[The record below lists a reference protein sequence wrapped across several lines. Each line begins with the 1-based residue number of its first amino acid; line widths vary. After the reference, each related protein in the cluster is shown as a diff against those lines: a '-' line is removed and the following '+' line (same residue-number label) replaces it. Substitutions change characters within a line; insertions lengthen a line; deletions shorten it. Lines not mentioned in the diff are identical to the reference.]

1 MMEVET
7 FPAYAAFQKQLRT
20 LCLKEFPCGAGN
32 WRETKAKSIQQ
43 LKASEN
49 VDSKYSITLKDYG
62 AQHEKTETLEEYVGS
77 KYSPWH
83 LDYSWSSEAKGLRE
97 IAVKSPWLLD
107 DNFIMNHFQ
116 TLRIVDK
123 GVTEVDGDLLRF
135 RNLNE
140 LTLSANHLVTVNTK
154 YLPSNLKVLELCAN
168 KISDLSALCVRPPP
182 SMIHLGLGFNKISFM
197 GDYLT
202 GDYWPQLLSLDLSHN
217 NLTDLLDVV
226 RKLGTLPKLRNL
238 ILQGNP
244 LSLIAGYRG
253 YTIDSMRK
261 LSVLDDIMI
270 SADERHHYKGLAK
283 RREYILD
290 EAKVTLQVS
299 YIKGLPVPE
308 EVKNPDEQPEFPIIE
323 RKYYV
328 QFMFLHD
335 TAGKGDVL
343 EVSHD
348 DLGELSPL
356 PGEEQSVYSEEAVW
370 RSPDPDNFFSDET
383 KARQRISALMSD
395 DPEENSTPAEAAKNV
410 NFTAE
415 PEVVIARD
423 PTETATEQEKESP
436 AKSSTPKCEE
446 QEKAEEE
453 TQELQLE
460 AIKLG
465 GATWAEEVE
474 IDASQLVVRDELL
487 DLRNFFKQGMQFSVV
502 EEMTELF
509 PQSPVGT
516 PVSQSQKSTSSAKK
530 GGGGKD
536 DKKKKG
542 KKEPEVEMKRMP
554 PTYTTLA
561 TWHQPL
567 EEFLEG
573 EYQMTAVYTQGGV
586 EPASTIKS
594 VDTDKKEDEEEEEEI
609 DESMSDDEAGKKDD
623 KKKPNSPRKK
633 DEGKGGKESRK
644 SSAAKGGKD
653 DKKGGKGAK
662 GAPTTVDEEGD
673 EPAPPPPLEVEITVK
688 LHHWKTA
695 HDSLKDEEEKNRALQ
710 QQQQV

>member
-1 MMEVET
+1 MMELET
-7 FPAYAAFQKQLRT
+7 FPASAAFQKQLRT
-20 LCLKEFPCGAGN
+20 LCLKEFPCGTGN

-43 LKASEN
+43 LKANEN
-49 VDSKYSITLKDYG
+49 VDSKYSITLKEYG
-62 AQHEKTETLEEYVGS
+62 AEHEKTETLEEYVGS
-77 KYSPWH
+77 KYSPWN
-83 LDYSWSSEAKGLRE
+83 LDYSWSSEAKRLRE

-107 DNFIMNHFQ
+107 DNFILNHFE

-123 GVTEVDGDLLRF
+123 GVTEVDSNLLHF
-135 RNLNE
+135 KNLKE
-140 LTLSANHLVTVNTK
+140 LTLSANHLVTVNSK
-154 YLPSNLKVLELCAN
+154 HLPPNLKVLELCAN
-168 KISDLSALCVRPPP
+168 KISDLSALCVRPPQ

-202 GDYWPQLLSLDLSHN
+202 GDYWPQMLSLDLSNN

-290 EAKVTLQVS
+290 EAKVTLHVS

-308 EVKNPDEQPEFPIIE
+308 EVKNPEEQPEFPVIE

-335 TAGKGDVL
+335 TAGKGDML

-356 PGEEQSVYSEEAVW
+356 PGEDQSVYSEEAVW
-370 RSPDPDNFFSDET
+370 RSPDPDQLFSDE
-383 KARQRISALMSD
+383 ISAMMSD

-415 PEVVIARD
+415 PEVVIARE
-423 PTETATEQEKESP
+423 PTETATEQEQLSP
-436 AKSSTPKCEE
+436 TKSSTPKVDE
-446 QEKAEEE
+446 QEQIEEE
-453 TQELQLE
+453 EKQELQLE

-465 GATWAEEVE
+465 GAIWAEEVE
-474 IDASQLVVRDELL
+474 LDTSQLVVRDELL
-487 DLRNFFKQGMQFSVV
+487 DLRNFFKQGMQFSVI

-509 PQSPVGT
+509 PPSPAGT
-516 PVSQSQKSTSSAKK
+516 PVSQSQKSAASAKK
-530 GGGGKD
+530 GGGKD

-554 PTYTTLA
+554 PTYSTLA

-573 EYQMTAVYTQGGV
+573 EYEFTAVFTKGGI
-586 EPASTIKS
+586 EPASTVKS
-594 VDTDKKEDEEEEEEI
+594 VDTDSKKEDEEETES
-609 DESMSDDEAGKKDD
+609 DESVTDEETGKKED
-623 KKKPNSPRKK
+623 KKKPGSPKKK

-644 SSAAKGGKD
+644 NSAVKGGKD
-653 DKKGGKGAK
+653 DKKGDKGGKGGKA
-662 GAPTTVDEEGD
+662 APATVDEEGD
-673 EPAPPPPLEVEITVK
+673 EPAPPPPLEVEISVK
-688 LHHWKTA
+688 LHHWRTA
-695 HDSLKDEEEKNRALQ
+695 HDSLKEEEEKNRALE

>member
-1 MMEVET
+1 MMEIDT

-62 AQHEKTETLEEYVGS
+62 AQNEKTETLEEYVGS

-107 DNFIMNHFQ
+107 DSFIMNHFQ

-140 LTLSANHLVTVNTK
+140 LTLSANHLVTVNSK
-154 YLPSNLKVLELCAN
+154 NLPPNLKVLELCAN
-168 KISDLSALCVRPPP
+168 KISDLSALCVRPPQ

-308 EVKNPDEQPEFPIIE
+308 EVKNPEEQPEFPVIE

-343 EVSHD
+343 EISHD
-348 DLGELSPL
+348 EIVELSPL
-356 PGEEQSVYSEEAVW
+356 PGEEQSVYSEEA
-370 RSPDPDNFFSDET
+370 
-383 KARQRISALMSD
+383 ISALMSD

-423 PTETATEQEKESP
+423 PTETATEQEKLSP
-436 AKSSTPKCEE
+436 AKSSTPKREE
-446 QEKAEEE
+446 QEQVEEE

-465 GATWAEEVE
+465 GTTWAEEVE
-474 IDASQLVVRDELL
+474 LDASQLVVRDELL

-502 EEMTELF
+502 EEMVMCF
-509 PQSPVGT
+509 PKEDSQCST
-516 PVSQSQKSTSSAKK
+516 PTKKEKDKEKDKKKDKKDDKAK

-542 KKEPEVEMKRMP
+542 KKEPEIEMKRMP

-573 EYQMTAVYTQGGV
+573 EYQMTAVYTQGGI
-586 EPASTIKS
+586 EAASTVKS
-594 VDTDKKEDEEEEEEI
+594 VDTDKK
-609 DESMSDDEAGKKDD
+609 AGKKDD
-623 KKKPNSPRKK
+623 KKKPGSPRKK

-653 DKKGGKGAK
+653 DKKGDKGKGAK
-662 GAPTTVDEEGD
+662 AAPTTVDEEGD
-673 EPAPPPPLEVEITVK
+673 EPAPPPPLEVQISIK
-688 LHHWKTA
+688 LHHWRTA
-695 HDSLKDEEEKNRALQ
+695 HDSLKEEEEKNRALQ